1 MAPVGHVSHR
11 SLRAPPFAVR
21 LPTGRKGGTLDSV
34 EGSSA
39 RGGHRDVG
47 DGDRPGSAGTGR
59 VLLADDD
66 RLTSDFVASL
76 LRRAGHEVE
85 TVYDGEQAIER
96 AARGGVD
103 LVLVDVMMPRINGLE
118 ACRIVKSLPG
128 ASFLPVVLLTAKT
141 DTASRVEGLRV
152 GADDYIC
159 KPIEERELLQRVSAM
174 VRMKRLHDEISA
186 AKARLEELSAHDE
199 MTGLHNFRH
208 LNARLTEE
216 FKRSERYHDPLAC
229 LLIDIDGLR
238 QWNDAYGRFLGDA
251 IVRDVASAIRAALR
265 EIDIV
270 ARYGGDEF
278 LVVLPSTH
286 FAGALSAADRV
297 WRDVRALA
305 WPTPRGGEH
314 DLRASASGR
323 SIARVTLSIG
333 VSLFPSR
340 DVRSKDQLLRAAEA
354 SLLRSKRDGGDRICV
369 FQHQGYIYSP
379 VQSEKPPPPPTPV
392 PKPPSN
398 SGIVAARRIAPGRVP
413 EIGEKPAAEPDP
425 DRTGVVARIDT
436 GRRNPGRE

>member
-1 MAPVGHVSHR
+1 MEGSGARRPGEGLSTT
-11 SLRAPPFAVR
+11 
-21 LPTGRKGGTLDSV
+21 TGREDA
-34 EGSSA
+34 E
-39 RGGHRDVG
+39 
-47 DGDRPGSAGTGR
+47 RPSTGR
-59 VLLADDD
+59 ILVADDD
-66 RLTSDFVASL
+66 RLTSEFVCEL
-76 LRRAGHEVE
+76 LRRHGHEVE
-85 TVYDGEQAIER
+85 VVYDGEQAIER
-96 AARGGVD
+96 TARGGID

-128 ASFLPVVLLTAKT
+128 AAFLPVMLLTMKT
-141 DTASRVEGLRV
+141 DSASRVEALRV
-152 GADDYIC
+152 GADDYVC
-159 KPIEERELLQRVSAM
+159 KPIDERELLQRVSAM
-174 VRMKRLHDEISA
+174 VRMKRLHDEVAA
-186 AKARLEELSAHDE
+186 AKARLEELSTHDE
-199 MTGLHNFRH
+199 MTGLYNFRH
-208 LNARLTEE
+208 LNARLGDE

-238 QWNDAYGRFLGDA
+238 QWNEGYGRYLGDA
-251 IVRDVASAIRAALR
+251 IVRDVGSTVRAALR

-286 FAGALSAADRV
+286 FAGALTAADRV

-305 WPTPRGGEH
+305 WPAPRIT
-314 DLRASASGR
+314 DADSSSPRAV
-323 SIARVTLSIG
+323 ARITLSIG

-379 VQSEKPPPPPTPV
+379 AVSSDQEGSGPPPSPM

-398 SGIVAARRIAPGRVP
+398 SGIVAARRIGSKPPPAGD
-413 EIGEKPAAEPDP
+413 EPAATATVTRLE
-425 DRTGVVARIDT
+425 T
-436 GRRNPGRE
+436 GRRGPSRGE

>member
-1 MAPVGHVSHR
+1 
-11 SLRAPPFAVR
+11 
-21 LPTGRKGGTLDSV
+21 
-34 EGSSA
+34 
-39 RGGHRDVG
+39 
-47 DGDRPGSAGTGR
+47 
-59 VLLADDD
+59 
-66 RLTSDFVASL
+66 
-76 LRRAGHEVE
+76 
-85 TVYDGEQAIER
+85 
-96 AARGGVD
+96 
-103 LVLVDVMMPRINGLE
+103 
-118 ACRIVKSLPG
+118 
-128 ASFLPVVLLTAKT
+128 
-141 DTASRVEGLRV
+141 
-152 GADDYIC
+152 
-159 KPIEERELLQRVSAM
+159 
-174 VRMKRLHDEISA
+174 
-186 AKARLEELSAHDE
+186 
-199 MTGLHNFRH
+199 
-208 LNARLTEE
+208 
-216 FKRSERYHDPLAC
+216 
-229 LLIDIDGLR
+229 
-238 QWNDAYGRFLGDA
+238 QWNDAYGRLLGDS
-251 IVRDVASAIRAALR
+251 IVRDVASGIRAALR

-323 SIARVTLSIG
+323 SIARITLSIG

-398 SGIVAARRIAPGRVP
+398 SGIVAARRI
-413 EIGEKPAAEPDP
+413 GEKPTPAPPAEGAA
-425 DRTGVVARIDT
+425 DRTGQVARIDT
-436 GRRNPGRE
+436 GRRGPGRE

>member
-1 MAPVGHVSHR
+1 
-11 SLRAPPFAVR
+11 
-21 LPTGRKGGTLDSV
+21 V
-34 EGSSA
+34 EGSSG
-39 RGGHRDVG
+39 RGGQRDPG
-47 DGDRPGSAGTGR
+47 NGDRAGAAGTGR

-76 LRRAGHEVE
+76 LRKAGHEVE

-305 WPTPRGGEH
+305 WPTPRGEQ

-379 VQSEKPPPPPTPV
+379 AQSEKPPPPPTPV

-398 SGIVAARRIAPGRVP
+398 SGIVAARRI
-413 EIGEKPAAEPDP
+413 GEKQPTPAPPAEGDA

-436 GRRNPGRE
+436 GRRGGPGRE